1 MMNDE
6 RRAMSVRTLS
16 VSDRSS
22 ILPNGLSWL
31 LRALSIPYGWATYCR
46 NTLYDRGWLSQ
57 RRLPCRVVSIG
68 NLTVGGT
75 GKTPVTI
82 AVTEALLAAG
92 HNVAVLSRG
101 YRRRSR
107 ARHVLVSDGHK
118 ILVGPA
124 EAGDEPFLIAQRCPQ
139 AVVAVGSNR
148 YELGRWVSAQC
159 SIDCVVLDDG
169 FQHRALYRDVDLLLI
184 DATDEHGL
192 RALVPAGRL
201 REPVSAAARA
211 TALLITRVDAS
222 ADAHPIVSLIQEAM
236 GRKVQPIL
244 IRFAPQGFVDAH
256 NGTGVSLEALTGQ
269 RVVIFS
275 GIGNA
280 GAFRTSVLRQGL
292 IVVDEVVFPDHHAYT
307 TSDVNRVRARAE
319 RVGAPML
326 VTTEKDAVKLHT
338 LPPLSMPVWAMRV
351 DTQIL
356 EGEDRLKH
364 LLVGQ
369 GLEARGDG

>member
-1 MMNDE
+1 
-6 RRAMSVRTLS
+6 
-16 VSDRSS
+16 
-22 ILPNGLSWL
+22 
-31 LRALSIPYGWATYCR
+31 
-46 NTLYDRGWLSQ
+46 
-57 RRLPCRVVSIG
+57 
-68 NLTVGGT
+68 
-75 GKTPVTI
+75 
-82 AVTEALLAAG
+82 
-92 HNVAVLSRG
+92 
-101 YRRRSR
+101 
-107 ARHVLVSDGHK
+107 
-118 ILVGPA
+118 VGPA

-169 FQHRALYRDVDLLLI
+169 FQHRALYRDVDLLLL

-211 TALLITRVDAS
+211 TALLITRVDAK
-222 ADAHPIVSLIQEAM
+222 ADAQPIVSLIQEVM
-236 GRKVQPIL
+236 GREVQPIL

-256 NGTGVSLEALTGQ
+256 TGTDVSLEALIGQ

-307 TSDVNRVRARAE
+307 ASDVGRVKARAE

-326 VTTEKDAVKLHT
+326 VTTEKDAVKLHAF
-338 LPPLSMPVWAMRV
+338 PFSMPVWAMRV
-351 DTQIL
+351 DMQIL
-356 EGEDRLKH
+356 EGEDRLKQ
-364 LLVGQ
+364 LLVG
-369 GLEARGDG
+369 RG

>member
-1 MMNDE
+1 
-6 RRAMSVRTLS
+6 MSVRRLF

-22 ILPNGLSWL
+22 FLTDGSRWL
-31 LRALSIPYGWATYCR
+31 LRALSIPYGWATQCR

-57 RRLPCRVVSIG
+57 RRLLCRVVSIG

-92 HNVAVLSRG
+92 HRVAVLSRG

-107 ARHVLVSDGHK
+107 TPRVLVSDGRK
-118 ILVGPA
+118 ILVGPE
-124 EAGDEPFLIAQRCPQ
+124 EAGDEPFLIAQRCPR
-139 AVVAVGSNR
+139 AVVAVGSDR
-148 YELGRWVSAQC
+148 YELGRWVLAQC

-169 FQHRALYRDVDLLLI
+169 FQHRALYRDVDLLLL

-211 TALLITRVDAS
+211 TALLVTRVEAS
-222 ADAHPIVSLIQEAM
+222 ADAQPIVSLIQQAM
-236 GRKVQPIL
+236 GREVKPIL
-244 IRFAPQGFVDAH
+244 IRFTPQGFVDAH
-256 NGTGVSLEALTGQ
+256 NGTGIPLDALTGQ

-280 GAFRTSVLRQGL
+280 GSFRTSVLRQGL

-307 TSDVNRVRARAE
+307 TSDINRVRARAE
-319 RVGAPML
+319 RVGAAVL
-326 VTTEKDAVKLHT
+326 VTTEKDAVKLQT
-338 LPPLSMPVWAMRV
+338 LSPLSLPVWAMRL

-364 LLVGQ
+364 LLIGQ
-369 GLEARGDG
+369 GPEARGDG

>member
-1 MMNDE
+1 
-6 RRAMSVRTLS
+6 MSVRALYA
-16 VSDRSS
+16 SDRSS
-22 ILPNGLSWL
+22 FLANGLSWF
-31 LRALSIPYGWATYCR
+31 LRTLSIPYGWATSCR
-46 NTLYDRGWLSQ
+46 NMLYDRGLLSQ
-57 RRLPCRVVSIG
+57 RRLSCRVVSIG

-82 AVTEALLAAG
+82 AVTQALLAAG
-92 HNVAVLSRG
+92 HRVAVLSRG

-107 ARHVLVSDGHK
+107 ARHVLVSNGHK

-169 FQHRALYRDVDLLLI
+169 FQHRALYRDVNLLLV

-211 TALLITRVDAS
+211 TALLITRIDAK
-222 ADAHPIVSLIQEAM
+222 ADAQPIVSLIQEAM
-236 GRKVQPIL
+236 DREVQPIL

-256 NGTGVSLEALTGQ
+256 TGTGVSLEALTGQ

-307 TSDVNRVRARAE
+307 ASDVNRVKARAE

-326 VTTEKDAVKLHT
+326 VTTEKDAVKLHA

-351 DTQIL
+351 DMQIL
-356 EGEDRLKH
+356 EGEDRLKQ
-364 LLVGQ
+364 LLSA
-369 GLEARGDG
+369 GLETRGDG

>member
-1 MMNDE
+1 
-6 RRAMSVRTLS
+6 MSVRTLS
-16 VSDRSS
+16 VSDRSW

-31 LRALSIPYGWATYCR
+31 LRALSIPYGWATSCR

-92 HNVAVLSRG
+92 HKVAVLSRG

-118 ILVGPA
+118 ILVGPG

-148 YELGRWVSAQC
+148 YELGRWVFAQC

-169 FQHRALYRDVDLLLI
+169 FQHRALYRDVDLLLV

-201 REPVSAAARA
+201 RESVSAAARA

-222 ADAHPIVSLIQEAM
+222 ADAQPIVSLIQEAI
-236 GRKVQPIL
+236 GREVQPVL

-256 NGTGVSLEALTGQ
+256 TGTGVSLEAPPGQ

-280 GAFRTSVLRQGL
+280 GALRTSVLRQGL

-338 LPPLSMPVWAMRV
+338 LPRLSMPVWAMRV

-364 LLVGQ
+364 LLIGQ
-369 GLEARGDG
+369 GLKAGGDG